1 MDRLLKLVKN
11 TKELQDNSSFIKM
24 TVEAKNGG
32 GVLSQIF
39 GEKARDLSQLPNNGL
54 SEDDTTQVIRRAIED

>member
-1 MDRLLKLVKN
+1 
-11 TKELQDNSSFIKM
+11 M

-39 GEKARDLSQLPNNGL
+39 GERANTLNELPNGGFNN
-54 SEDDTTQVIRRAIED
+54 EQVTRIIQDGIEG

>member
-1 MDRLLKLVKN
+1 
-11 TKELQDNSSFIKM
+11 LQDNSSFIKM

-39 GEKARDLSQLPNNGL
+39 GERARDLSQLPNNGL